1 MAGKRLKVLLR
12 WIQILD
18 KLEPFYKEKGE
29 FRFTARVS
37 SDNGALQETRF
48 PEEGHY
54 EISDHPAWNKLTMNL
69 EIFEGEVGGN
79 LLIELS
85 GEEIDL
91 LSTNDRLDAYRRE
104 FTGEPASWVGWYG
117 PGDEAGPEATTPSE
131 DPENLTNWRVCYEIL
146 DA

>member
-1 MAGKRLKVLLR
+1 MAGKRLKVMLR

-37 SDNGALQETRF
+37 SDNGVVQETRF

-69 EIFEGEVGGN
+69 EIFDGEVGDN
-79 LLIELS
+79 LVVELN

-91 LSTNDRLDAYRRE
+91 LSANDQLAAYRRE
-104 FTGEPASWVGWYG
+104 FAGEAGSWLGWYG
-117 PGDEAGPEATTPSE
+117 PGDEAAEPPEAVSA